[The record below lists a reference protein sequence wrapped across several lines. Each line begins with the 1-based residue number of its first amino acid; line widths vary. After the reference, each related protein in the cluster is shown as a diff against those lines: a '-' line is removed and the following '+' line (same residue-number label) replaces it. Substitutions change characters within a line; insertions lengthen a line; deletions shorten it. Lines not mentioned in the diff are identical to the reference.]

1 MDEPC
6 KQYKWKKY
14 GTKSHML
21 CGSMEAT
28 QTGKAIAVGSSSVVA
43 EAGGKL
49 EWRMTV
55 NGTEFILG
63 VIEIFW
69 N

>member
-1 MDEPC
+1 
-6 KQYKWKKY
+6 
-14 GTKSHML
+14 ML